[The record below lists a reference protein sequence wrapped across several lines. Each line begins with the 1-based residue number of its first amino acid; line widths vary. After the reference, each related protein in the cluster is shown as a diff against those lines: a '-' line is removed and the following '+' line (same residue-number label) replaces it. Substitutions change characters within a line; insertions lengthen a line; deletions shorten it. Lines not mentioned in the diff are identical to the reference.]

1 MPKTKTKAASA
12 NIYAVLGSD
21 ESEVKRVAAELAS
34 NLTPPGAGDFG
45 LEIIDGAADNADQ
58 AAARVRSAIEAVQ
71 TLPFFGDTKVVWL
84 KNVNFLGDDQK
95 ARSATVQSALEELSE
110 LVDSGFGPGITLL
123 ISAIDVDK
131 RRSFYKTLL
140 KRAEVQ
146 VFDRLDSGRSGWE
159 EEALEIVQQRA
170 KKRKLQFDGDAL
182 DLFVLLT
189 GGDTRQIDNELEKID
204 TFLDKDRGVN
214 AELVRELVPLSRAGV
229 IFELGN
235 ALAARDLQL
244 SLKLVRRLLDQG
256 ESAIGILLVAI
267 VPTIR
272 NLLLAKDLMERHHL
286 PRPHS
291 PFQFIS
297 AINRLPGEA
306 TDHLP
311 RKKDGSVNAYGLGI
325 AAQQAGRFETAQ
337 LIEAMRACLAANI
350 QLVTTQLDH
359 ELILT
364 EVVVKL
370 LGRVTGSCVG
380 ADLPMSLGS
389 AILRPDAS
397 ALQITCF
404 FHLSSRDRTNVGN
417 VPADTGK
424 GLYVAMIIINQECKM
439 NQRGNQS
446 PRKTPGCHQCR
457 ESLRTM
463 HGRPPGT
470 TLKRNHAQPK
480 MIDCIA

>member
-1 MPKTKTKAASA
+1 MKECSGATPKPPRGTRALPQSTLPVLVPRAKRNLAMPKAKTKGA
-12 NIYAVLGSD
+12 NAKVYAVLGSD
-21 ESEVKRVAAELAS
+21 EAEVKRVAAELAS
-34 NLTPPGAGDFG
+34 NLTPLGAGDFG
-45 LEIIDGAADNADQ
+45 LEVVDGSADNVDQ
-58 AAARVRSAIEAVQ
+58 AEARVRSAIEALQ
-71 TLPFFGDTKVVWL
+71 TLPFFGTKVVWL

-95 ARSATVQSALEELSE
+95 ARSVAVQSALEELSD
-110 LVDSGFGPGITLL
+110 LIDSGFGPGITLL
-123 ISAIDVDK
+123 MSATDVDK

-170 KKRKLQFDGDAL
+170 KKRKLQFNDGAL

-189 GGDTRQIDNELEKID
+189 GGDTRQIENELEKLD
-204 TFLDKDRGVN
+204 TFLGKDRVVN
-214 AELVRELVPLSRAGV
+214 GELVRELVPLSRAGV

-244 SLKLVRRLLDQG
+244 SLTLVRRLLDQG
-256 ESAIGILLVAI
+256 ESAIAILLVAI

-272 NLLLAKDLMERHHL
+272 NLLLAKDLMERYRM

-297 AINRLPGEA
+297 AVNRLPTEA

-311 RKKDGSVNAYGLGI
+311 RKKDGSINAYALGI
-325 AAQQAGRFETAQ
+325 AAQRAGRFETTQ
-337 LIEAMRACLAANI
+337 LIQAMQACLEANV

-370 LGRVTGSCVG
+370 LQQ
-380 ADLPMSLGS
+380 P
-389 AILRPDAS
+389 
-397 ALQITCF
+397 
-404 FHLSSRDRTNVGN
+404 SS
-417 VPADTGK
+417 
-424 GLYVAMIIINQECKM
+424 
-439 NQRGNQS
+439 
-446 PRKTPGCHQCR
+446 
-457 ESLRTM
+457 
-463 HGRPPGT
+463 
-470 TLKRNHAQPK
+470 
-480 MIDCIA
+480 

>member
-1 MPKTKTKAASA
+1 MPKAKTKAASA
-12 NIYAVLGSD
+12 NTYAVLGSD

-34 NLTPPGAGDFG
+34 NLTPPDAGDFG
-45 LEIIDGAADNADQ
+45 LEVIDGAADNADQ
-58 AAARVRSAIEAVQ
+58 AAARISSAIEAVQ
-71 TLPFFGDTKVVWL
+71 TLPFFGNAKVVWL
-84 KNVNFLGDDQK
+84 KNVNFVGDDQK
-95 ARSATVQSALEELSE
+95 ARSTTVQSALEELSE

-159 EEALEIVQQRA
+159 EEAFEVVQQRA

-204 TFLDKDRGVN
+204 TFLGNDRGVN

-272 NLLLAKDLMERHHL
+272 NLLLAKDLMERYRL

-297 AINRLPGEA
+297 AINRLPSEA

-311 RKKDGSVNAYGLGI
+311 RKKDGSINAYALGI
-325 AAQQAGRFETAQ
+325 AAQQAGRFEMTQ

-350 QLVTTQLDH
+350 QVVTTQLDH

-370 LGRVTGSCVG
+370 LGR
-380 ADLPMSLGS
+380 
-389 AILRPDAS
+389 
-397 ALQITCF
+397 
-404 FHLSSRDRTNVGN
+404 
-417 VPADTGK
+417 
-424 GLYVAMIIINQECKM
+424 
-439 NQRGNQS
+439 
-446 PRKTPGCHQCR
+446 
-457 ESLRTM
+457 
-463 HGRPPGT
+463 
-470 TLKRNHAQPK
+470 
-480 MIDCIA
+480 

>member
-1 MPKTKTKAASA
+1 MPKAKAKVASA
-12 NIYAVLGSD
+12 NTYAVLGSD
-21 ESEVKRVAAELAS
+21 EAEVKRVAAELAS

-58 AAARVRSAIEAVQ
+58 AEARVRSAIEAVQ
-71 TLPFFGDTKVVWL
+71 TLPFFGNTKVVWL
-84 KNVNFLGDDQK
+84 KNVNFVGDDQK
-95 ARSATVQSALEELSE
+95 ARSTTVQTALEQLSE
-110 LVDSGFGPGITLL
+110 LVDGGFGPGITLL

-159 EEALEIVQQRA
+159 EEALELVQQRA
-170 KKRKLQFDGDAL
+170 KKRKLHVDEDGL

-204 TFLDKDRGVN
+204 TFLGKDRSVN
-214 AELVRELVPLSRAGV
+214 AELVRELVPLSRVGV

-272 NLLLAKDLMERHHL
+272 NLLLAKDLMERYRL

-297 AINRLPGEA
+297 AINRLPSEA

-311 RKKDGSVNAYGLGI
+311 RKRDGSINVYALGI
-325 AAQQAGRFETAQ
+325 AAQQAPRFETTQ

-370 LGRVTGSCVG
+370 LGR
-380 ADLPMSLGS
+380 
-389 AILRPDAS
+389 
-397 ALQITCF
+397 
-404 FHLSSRDRTNVGN
+404 
-417 VPADTGK
+417 
-424 GLYVAMIIINQECKM
+424 
-439 NQRGNQS
+439 
-446 PRKTPGCHQCR
+446 
-457 ESLRTM
+457 
-463 HGRPPGT
+463 
-470 TLKRNHAQPK
+470 
-480 MIDCIA
+480 

>member
-1 MPKTKTKAASA
+1 MPLSACDEIAVPKAKTKAASA

-21 ESEVKRVAAELAS
+21 EVEVKRVAAELAS

-45 LEIIDGAADNADQ
+45 LEVIDGAADNVDQ
-58 AAARVRSAIEAVQ
+58 AEARVRSAIEALQ
-71 TLPFFGDTKVVWL
+71 TLPFFGSTKVVWL

-95 ARSATVQSALEELSE
+95 ARSAAVQSALEELSE
-110 LVDSGFGPGITLL
+110 LVDSGFGPGVTLL
-123 ISAIDVDK
+123 ISATDLDK

-170 KKRKLQFDGDAL
+170 KKRKLQFDDGAL

-189 GGDTRQIDNELEKID
+189 GGDTRQIDNELEKVD
-204 TFLDKDRGVN
+204 TFLGRDRGVN
-214 AELVRELVPLSRAGV
+214 ADLVRDLVPLSRAGV

-256 ESAIGILLVAI
+256 EKAIGILLVTI

-272 NLLLAKDLMERHHL
+272 NLLLAKDLMERYRL

-291 PFQFIS
+291 PFQFVS
-297 AINRLPGEA
+297 AINRLPTEA

-311 RKKDGSVNAYGLGI
+311 RKKDGSINAYALGI
-325 AAQQAGRFETAQ
+325 AAQQASRFETTQ
-337 LIEAMRACLAANI
+337 LMQAMRACLEANV

-370 LGRVTGSCVG
+370 LHQ
-380 ADLPMSLGS
+380 P
-389 AILRPDAS
+389 
-397 ALQITCF
+397 
-404 FHLSSRDRTNVGN
+404 SS
-417 VPADTGK
+417 
-424 GLYVAMIIINQECKM
+424 
-439 NQRGNQS
+439 
-446 PRKTPGCHQCR
+446 
-457 ESLRTM
+457 
-463 HGRPPGT
+463 
-470 TLKRNHAQPK
+470 
-480 MIDCIA
+480 